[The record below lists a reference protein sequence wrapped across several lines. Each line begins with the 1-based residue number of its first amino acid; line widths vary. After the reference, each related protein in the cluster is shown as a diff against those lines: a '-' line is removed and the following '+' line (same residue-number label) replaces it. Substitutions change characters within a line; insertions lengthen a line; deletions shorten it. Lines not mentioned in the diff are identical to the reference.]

1 MGIFPS
7 YLFLSL
13 SIHVLRLASPVVTY
27 RESFG
32 ALFRRYSPIIRDFAF
47 FSTHHLASLATSSV
61 VRMSASGDSS
71 GESASHMTNHI
82 PATDYATTYQSRL
95 VDPSNGIITEDDLAL
110 LSHLN
115 CSYFS
120 SGGEPPTLLALK
132 RHAQSL
138 ALLIS
143 KLSTKRTFAFI
154 KTGGKPGKEAPK
166 EVAHTSTMAYDA
178 FDWLHDMGKPY
189 DTTDEWHHVPLTA
202 LSNMVREE
210 SEKHGVSYH
219 CPLHKVQL
227 KRNVL
232 DEDDTEPT
240 PRFLWQTHSTLLQHA
255 NECLEILDSE
265 YSDTGGILSL
275 LPVDKKTQQQPTRN
289 DAKSQQLQAARNTI
303 IGQWIVHH
311 QQLVSR
317 MHELEINY
325 ANAIDMLEMDGVV
338 PTELL
343 SDAGTFVRA
352 NGQVPAYPQDRYILA
367 GVDEDLDS
375 KIHSILDEEESLETA
390 DDAQRREAGVVGDRM
405 WRGEDEDGYE
415 RGLVRVDLTSRFYRI
430 KGARK
435 SPIVI
440 MPIAFMHP
448 RTEATRD
455 VEARKTVVAI
465 PQGRL
470 PPWGGDEPV
479 GEGAEGQSEELARLR
494 EERKSLVHENKQLQ
508 TVIDILQRDIKAQ
521 RDRFEREE
529 QAQAAFDLQQMQE
542 AERKKEIRRQRKA
555 EMEEMA
561 AQRQQAALEAE
572 ERRER
577 EAQEQEERDTRERE
591 AREARKKQRTKGGR
605 HVLKPPRQNE

>member
-1 MGIFPS
+1 
-7 YLFLSL
+7 
-13 SIHVLRLASPVVTY
+13 
-27 RESFG
+27 
-32 ALFRRYSPIIRDFAF
+32 
-47 FSTHHLASLATSSV
+47 
-61 VRMSASGDSS
+61 MSASGDSA
-71 GESASHMTNHI
+71 GESVSHMTNHI

-95 VDPSNGIITEDDLAL
+95 IDPSNGIVTKDDLAL

-120 SGGEPPTLLALK
+120 SGGQPPTLLALK

-138 ALLIS
+138 ATLIT
-143 KLSTKRTFAFI
+143 KLSTARTFAFI
-154 KTGGKPGKEAPK
+154 ETGSKARKGFAGPPAG
-166 EVAHTSTMAYDA
+166 TTTMPYDA
-178 FDWLHDMGKPY
+178 FDWLHDMSKPY
-189 DTTDEWHHVPLTA
+189 DTTDEWHHIPLTA

-232 DEDDTEPT
+232 DEEGAETT
-240 PRFLWQTHSTLLQHA
+240 PRFLWQTHNTLLQHA

-265 YSDTGGILSL
+265 YADTGGILSL
-275 LPVDKKTQQQPTRN
+275 LPVDNKKKQQQQQPTRN
-289 DAKSQQLQAARNTI
+289 DAQSQQLQAARNTI

-325 ANAIDMLEMDGVV
+325 ANAIDMLEMDAVV

-343 SDAGTFVRA
+343 SDAGTFIRA

-367 GVDEDLDS
+367 GIDEGLDS
-375 KIHSILDEEESLETA
+375 KIHSILDDEESLETA

-405 WRGEDEDGYE
+405 WRGEDADGYE

-455 VEARKTVVAI
+455 AEARKTVVAI

-479 GEGAEGQSEELARLR
+479 GEGAEGQSDELARLR

-529 QAQAAFDLQQMQE
+529 QEQAAFDLQQVQE
-542 AERKKEIRRQRKA
+542 AERKKEARRKRKSEKEEVEALRQR
-555 EMEEMA
+555 
-561 AQRQQAALEAE
+561 AALEAE
-572 ERRER
+572 EQRER
-577 EAQEQEERDTRERE
+577 EAREQEERETRERE
-591 AREARKKQRTKGGR
+591 ARDARKKQRTKGGR
-605 HVLKPPRQNE
+605 HVLKPPRQKE

>member
-13 SIHVLRLASPVVTY
+13 SIHVLRLSSLVVTY
-27 RESFG
+27 RESFA
-32 ALFRRYSPIIRDFAF
+32 ALSRRYSSIIRDLGLF
-47 FSTHHLASLATSSV
+47 FTHRPVSPNVATSSIT
-61 VRMSASGDSS
+61 MSASGDSA
-71 GESASHMTNHI
+71 GESVSHMTNHI

-95 VDPSNGIITEDDLAL
+95 VDPGNGIVTEDDLAL

-120 SGGEPPTLLALK
+120 SGGQPPTLLALK

-138 ALLIS
+138 ATLIS
-143 KLSTKRTFAFI
+143 KLSTARTFAFI
-154 KTGGKPGKEAPK
+154 KTGSKPSKEGPELPAML
-166 EVAHTSTMAYDA
+166 TTMPYDA
-178 FDWLHDMGKPY
+178 FDWLHDISKPY

-232 DEDDTEPT
+232 NEEGAETT
-240 PRFLWQTHSTLLQHA
+240 PRFLWQTHNTLLQHA

-265 YSDTGGILSL
+265 YTDTGGILSL
-275 LPVDKKTQQQPTRN
+275 LPVDKKQQQPTRN
-289 DAKSQQLQAARNTI
+289 DAQSQQLQAARNTI

-325 ANAIDMLEMDGVV
+325 ANAIDMLEMDAVV

-343 SDAGTFVRA
+343 SDAGTFIRA
-352 NGQVPAYPQDRYILA
+352 NGQVPAFPQDRYILA
-367 GVDEDLDS
+367 GIDEDLDN
-375 KIHSILDEEESLETA
+375 KIHSILDDEESLETA

-405 WRGEDEDGYE
+405 WRGEDADGYE

-448 RTEATRD
+448 RTEATREA
-455 VEARKTVVAI
+455 EARKTVVAI

-479 GEGAEGQSEELARLR
+479 GEGAEGQSDELARLR
-494 EERKSLVHENKQLQ
+494 EEKKSLVHENKQLQ
-508 TVIDILQRDIKAQ
+508 TVIDILQRDIKTQ
-521 RDRFEREE
+521 RERFEREE
-529 QAQAAFDLQQMQE
+529 QEQAAFDLQQVRE
-542 AERKKEIRRQRKA
+542 AERKKEVRRKRKSEREEA
-555 EMEEMA
+555 EA
-561 AQRQQAALEAE
+561 LRQQAALEAE
-572 ERRER
+572 ERER
-577 EAQEQEERDTRERE
+577 EAWEQEARQTRERE

-605 HVLKPPRQNE
+605 HVLKPPRQKE